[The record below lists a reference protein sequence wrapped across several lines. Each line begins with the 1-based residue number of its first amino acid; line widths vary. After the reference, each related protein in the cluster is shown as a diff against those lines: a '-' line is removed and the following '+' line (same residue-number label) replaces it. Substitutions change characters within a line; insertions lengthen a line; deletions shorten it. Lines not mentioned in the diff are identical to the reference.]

1 MYLSPEDIR
10 QDTHLKR
17 SDLGF
22 ATDEELDAWIDV
34 RLLEMDD
41 LAQTWLGAEWND
53 GTVPLG
59 VKTGVRE
66 MMRNLISNTIATR
79 DGSVVS
85 MGEYRVRVIESN
97 ILTQAVK
104 DILEPYR
111 GYGVVVET
119 AIPAP
124 LPFRMFRVR
133 RPEELTE
140 EELDRMGI
148 DG

>member
-1 MYLSPEDIR
+1 MYLDPADIR
-10 QDTHLKR
+10 KDTHVKPA
-17 SDLGF
+17 DVGQP
-22 ATDEELDAWIDV
+22 DEAALDEWLAD

-41 LAQTWLGAEWND
+41 IAKTYLSAEWND

-66 MMRNLISNTIATR
+66 MMRNLIANTIATR
-79 DGSVVS
+79 DGSIVN
-85 MGEYRVRVIESN
+85 MGEYRVRVIEAN

-111 GYGVVVET
+111 GFGIAAPLPTT
-119 AIPAP
+119 AR

-133 RPEELTE
+133 REEELTE
-140 EELDRMGI
+140 AELERVSEL
-148 DG
+148 